1 MKINIQTKYKEAKYI
16 YACGDLGL
24 ATALLCLDHELITL
38 EKKDSKK
45 FIFLFRRKEDTE
57 EIENKY
63 FSNKLEVKA
72 RDFWDHSR
80 ALKSKLYSA

>member
-1 MKINIQTKYKEAKYI
+1 MQINNKYKDAKYI
-16 YACGDLGL
+16 HYVTDLGL
-24 ATALLCLDHELITL
+24 AIALLCLDHELITL

-45 FIFLFRRKEDTE
+45 SIFLFRKREDTE
-57 EIENKY
+57 KIENKY

>member
-1 MKINIQTKYKEAKYI
+1 MINKTNKYKEAKYI
-16 YACGDLGL
+16 HYVTDLGL

-38 EKKDSKK
+38 ERKDSKK
-45 FIFLFRRKEDTE
+45 SVFLFRKRNDTE
-57 EIENKY
+57 EIENNY

>member
-1 MKINIQTKYKEAKYI
+1 MINKSNKYKEAKYI
-16 YACGDLGL
+16 HYVTDLGL
-24 ATALLCLDHELITL
+24 ASSLLCLNHELITL
-38 EKKDSKK
+38 ERKNSKK
-45 FIFLFRRKEDTE
+45 SVFLFRKREDTE

-63 FSNKLEVKA
+63 FSNRLEVKA